1 MGIVLIDKM
10 IKKKKVTLHK
20 TQKTVVSNYTS
31 LYDCKFH
38 STFPVISLL
47 YASEALKKIIFD
59 FYRRVGV
66 CMVNQGFIC

>member
-31 LYDCKFH
+31 YDCKFH
-38 STFPVISLL
+38 SNLSSHFTI
-47 YASEALKKIIFD
+47 
-59 FYRRVGV
+59 V
-66 CMVNQGFIC
+66 CFGSIEEDYL

>member
-38 STFPVISLL
+38 SNLSSHFTI
-47 YASEALKKIIFD
+47 
-59 FYRRVGV
+59 V
-66 CMVNQGFIC
+66 CFGSIEEDYL